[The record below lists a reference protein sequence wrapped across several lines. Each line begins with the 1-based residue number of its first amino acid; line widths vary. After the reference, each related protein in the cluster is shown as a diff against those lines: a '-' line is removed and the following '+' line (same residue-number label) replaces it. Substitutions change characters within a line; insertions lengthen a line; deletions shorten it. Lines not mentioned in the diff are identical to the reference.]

1 MIVQNKVRKIQK
13 CTVFLKYCAFFY
25 INKHN
30 LITIKYIMEDR
41 LDRLREIDEE
51 NVIWIIY
58 LGIIALSYYANYKEV
73 KYLMTNNQKEKE
85 EYRTLMI
92 IIFTILVIVYFH
104 FTKGSYDSINKLV
117 DTDTEKKKTLTYA
130 SFIAS
135 LLVLI
140 SGILFLT
147 IIILDE
153 DIDVEIAFN

>member
-1 MIVQNKVRKIQK
+1 
-13 CTVFLKYCAFFY
+13 
-25 INKHN
+25 
-30 LITIKYIMEDR
+30 ME
-41 LDRLREIDEE
+41 DRLREIDEE
-51 NVIWIIY
+51 NVVWIIY

-104 FTKGSYDSINKLV
+104 FTKDSYDSINKLV

-140 SGILFLT
+140 SGIIFLT

>member
-1 MIVQNKVRKIQK
+1 
-13 CTVFLKYCAFFY
+13 
-25 INKHN
+25 
-30 LITIKYIMEDR
+30 MEDK

-51 NVIWIIY
+51 NVVWIIY
-58 LGIIALSYYANYKEV
+58 LGIIALSYYANCKEV

-92 IIFTILVIVYFH
+92 IIFTILVIVYFR
-104 FTKGSYDSINKLV
+104 FTKSSYDSINKLV

-140 SGILFLT
+140 SGIIFLT

-153 DIDVEIAFN
+153 NIDVEIAFN

>member
-41 LDRLREIDEE
+41 LREIDEE
-51 NVIWIIY
+51 NVVWIIY

>member
-1 MIVQNKVRKIQK
+1 
-13 CTVFLKYCAFFY
+13 
-25 INKHN
+25 
-30 LITIKYIMEDR
+30 ME
-41 LDRLREIDEE
+41 DRLREIDEE

-104 FTKGSYDSINKLV
+104 FTKDSYDSINKLV
-117 DTDTEKKKTLTYA
+117 DTDTEKKKILTYA

-140 SGILFLT
+140 SGIIFLT

>member
-1 MIVQNKVRKIQK
+1 
-13 CTVFLKYCAFFY
+13 
-25 INKHN
+25 
-30 LITIKYIMEDR
+30 ME
-41 LDRLREIDEE
+41 DRLREIDEE
-51 NVIWIIY
+51 NVVWIIY

-73 KYLMTNNQKEKE
+73 KYLMANNQKERE

-92 IIFTILVIVYFH
+92 IIFTILVIVYFR
-104 FTKGSYDSINKLV
+104 FTKSSYDSINKLV

-140 SGILFLT
+140 SGIIFLT

-153 DIDVEIAFN
+153 NIDVEIAFN

>member
-1 MIVQNKVRKIQK
+1 
-13 CTVFLKYCAFFY
+13 
-25 INKHN
+25 
-30 LITIKYIMEDR
+30 ME
-41 LDRLREIDEE
+41 DRLREIDEE

-104 FTKGSYDSINKLV
+104 FAKDSYDSINKLV
-117 DTDTEKKKTLTYA
+117 DTDTEKRKTLTYA